1 MPRIIACFS
10 HLEFEGH
17 DLRPDPQWNGK
28 QGHGVV
34 AEATIDDVVR
44 KLDCDKGCR
53 WATPPVVLQALGSV
67 GNPTSRPLRRE
78 APAKQT
84 NIRKEKTMPKAKEA
98 TSPPKRSHMKAIGTR
113 MFGNIT
119 IAFYLV
125 KGDIMDM
132 ALLTGPDREKLI
144 DLLTGIKA
152 ESPHE

>member
-1 MPRIIACFS
+1 
-10 HLEFEGH
+10 
-17 DLRPDPQWNGK
+17 
-28 QGHGVV
+28 
-34 AEATIDDVVR
+34 
-44 KLDCDKGCR
+44 
-53 WATPPVVLQALGSV
+53 
-67 GNPTSRPLRRE
+67 
-78 APAKQT
+78 
-84 NIRKEKTMPKAKEA
+84 MPKAKEA